1 MDYSVTDYFMNLN
14 IMRWVDKNIGVPLC
28 FFVSV
33 LDKTSKLF
41 GINKPDYKRQ
51 IKKALFIELSEM
63 GSTILAYPA
72 MRRLKQAYPK
82 AELYFLIFNENK
94 ESVKLLGIIPNS
106 NILTIRI
113 NSSVFFVL
121 DTISTL
127 FKIRKLKFDAVFD
140 LELFARFT
148 AIITGLS
155 KGNLKVGFYKYTME
169 SLYRGDFLTHKI
181 SYNPHM
187 HISMN
192 FMSLVQSLNSG
203 KDEVPM
209 TKRNVLGFDVSVPK
223 PKLSDKNSSM
233 MYKKLKE
240 INPAFGK
247 SSKLVVFNPN
257 AGLLPIR
264 AWPLKNYAELAR
276 KIADNHKDTFIAVMG
291 VKDASKDA
299 KIINGAIGNRCID
312 LTNKTTLKEVVDLF
326 NISKVLV
333 TNDSGPAHFASLTPI
348 KNFVFFGPET
358 PRLYCPLGKNTTPLY
373 SDFACSPCVSAFNH
387 RKTICKD
394 NKCLKAIK
402 VDDAYNLIKKE
413 L

>member
-1 MDYSVTDYFMNLN
+1 MKLNL
-14 IMRWVDKNIGVPLC
+14 MRWVDKNVGIPLC

-41 GINKPDYKRQ
+41 GINKPDYGRQ

-72 MRRLKQAYPK
+72 MKRLKQAYPK
-82 AELYFLIFNENK
+82 TELYFLIFDENK
-94 ESVKLLGIIPNS
+94 ESVRLLDTIPKNNII
-106 NILTIRI
+106 TIRG
-113 NSSVFFVL
+113 SSPVFFVL
-121 DTISTL
+121 DTISAL
-127 FKIRKLKFDAVFD
+127 FKIRRLKFDAVFD

-148 AIITGLS
+148 AILTGLS
-155 KGNLKVGFYKYTME
+155 RANLKVGFYKYTME
-169 SLYRGDFLTHKI
+169 SLYRGDFLTHKV
-181 SYNPHM
+181 SYNPHI

-192 FMSLVQSLNSG
+192 FLSLVQSLNSE
-203 KDEVPM
+203 KDELPM
-209 TKRNVLGFDVSVPK
+209 TKRNVLEFDVSAPK
-223 PKLSDKNSSM
+223 SKLNYKNSSM

-240 INPAFGK
+240 INPAFSK

-276 KIADNHKDTFIAVMG
+276 KIAENHKDTFIAVMG

-299 KIINGAIGNRCID
+299 KIIANAIGNKCID
-312 LTNKTTLKEVVDLF
+312 LTNRTTLGEVVDLF
-326 NISKVLV
+326 NISDVLV

-358 PRLYCPLGKNTTPLY
+358 PKLYCPLGKNTTPLY

-387 RKTICKD
+387 RKTVCKD

-402 VDDAYNLIKKE
+402 VDDVYNLIKKE